1 MKLMDS
7 EVEFAAKT
15 AMKHSSADMSE
26 FINILEDISDK
37 TRLGRRRFIQR
48 SAETGKA
55 LATAPGIAAK
65 GLPGQLKCF
74 LCKEK
79 GHTSRR
85 CPKRVNAVE
94 KDEPPLEDDC
104 PSEYD
109 PEGPIIGGDSN
120 GTFVVS
126 LSAGKNNL
134 VRMRCCDLDCLVL
147 LGSGAV
153 RSVVGKHYLAL
164 FCPGWKKYIL
174 PIEPGKFHSAS
185 GALLPLGVVNIK
197 LYLGEAKLV
206 IQFVVMDNV
215 RAQYFIMGNDR
226 LARFRISLLNGNQR
240 QFTVG
245 KRTFDFDESINV
257 IVAATGTFAQQVLS
271 ESKISPDLAESEG
284 RGLLE
289 YVSDGGR
296 ADVPIPVVPA
306 LAEEDG
312 EAGYPSKILDEKLTR
327 VQGVDTRLYLTR
339 FKNKPADADKW
350 LPKPGIKNA
359 DTLLR
364 RFRAKKRNPEALI
377 RAVLFCGGKCQLP
390 ASTDIAESQQGNA
403 DASLKATK

>member
-1 MKLMDS
+1 
-7 EVEFAAKT
+7 
-15 AMKHSSADMSE
+15 MKHSSADMSE

-289 YVSDGGR
+289 VLNKFKEAFATVDQPFGAVKGHEVEITLTVEKPYPLMLR
-296 ADVPIPVVPA
+296 KAPYPA
-306 LAEEDG
+306 SPRTRDAIEEHIKLLVQMG
-312 EAGYPSKILDEKLTR
+312 ILRKVGSNE
-327 VQGVDTRLYLTR
+327 GVDITT
-339 FKNKPADADKW
+339 PV
-350 LPKPGIKNA
+350 I
-359 DTLLR
+359 
-364 RFRAKKRNPEALI
+364 
-377 RAVLFCGGKCQLP
+377 
-390 ASTDIAESQQGNA
+390 IA
-403 DASLKATK
+403 